1 MSILQFTDAEPVEI
15 DDLPA
20 YIRAIEIKR
29 QQLKESLRQLDV
41 LEKKVPVWSDVTLMS
56 EALVPTGT
64 IGVYKIIYKP
74 TMEVMSIGQGNV
86 SGRRTRH
93 LSVFKN
99 NGQDITHSGGST
111 SGSVVAQKMFK
122 HDSNLDNWLFSWCE
136 TKEKTLASQYE
147 FELQQEILPP
157 FNGLHMGG
165 NN

>member
-1 MSILQFTDAEPVEI
+1 MNILDFTDSKPSKQSSTAYQNAI
-15 DDLPA
+15 D
-20 YIRAIEIKR
+20 IKR
-29 QQLKESLRQLDV
+29 IQLKESLKQLDI
-41 LEKKVPVWSDVTLMS
+41 LENKVPVWSDITLMDNAS
-56 EALVPTGT
+56 VPTGT
-64 IGVYKIIYKP
+64 IGVYKIIYEP
-74 TMEVMSIGQGNV
+74 TMEVMSIGQGNI
-86 SGRRTRH
+86 SGRRGRH

-147 FELQQEILPP
+147 FELQQEMLPP